1 MEINLLDLFYYLKKK
16 ILIIVASFL
25 LFAVA
30 GAVFTAV
37 FIPKEYTAK
46 TRIYVLNRSGESDLS
61 SSDYNVADFIVRDY
75 EVLITGENVTREV
88 RDRLQLDMSLPELTR
103 KISVSSIEKTRVLQ
117 IVVVDTDPNR
127 AAAIANCVQEVSSTQ
142 IEEIMDVDAVNLI
155 YAATVPTEKSGPN
168 VTENTA
174 IAAIV
179 GLILAVSIL
188 TVIHVVDDTIRT
200 DEDVSRYLGLST
212 LGIIPASSKLTKAS
226 NTGATPRKKKNGEGD
241 NRKPGNAK

>member
-1 MEINLLDLFYYLKKK
+1 MEINLVDLFYYLKKK
-16 ILIIVASFL
+16 ILVIIAAFL

-30 GAVFTAV
+30 GAVFTMV

-46 TRIYVLNRSGESDLS
+46 TRIYVLNRSGEADLS

-88 RDRLQLDMSLPELTR
+88 LNQLNLDMSISELTR

-127 AAAIANCVQEVSSTQ
+127 AAAIANCVREVSSTQ
-142 IEEIMDVDAVNLI
+142 IEKIMDVDAVNLV

-174 IAAIV
+174 LSAIV
-179 GLILAVSIL
+179 GVILSVSVL
-188 TVIHVVDDTIRT
+188 TIVHVIDDTIRT

-212 LGIIPASSKLTKAS
+212 LGIIPVSGKLTKVS
-226 NTGATPRKKKNGEGD
+226 NTGTTHKKKITDGNSK
-241 NRKPGNAK
+241 KPGNAN

>member
-30 GAVFTAV
+30 GAVFTMV

-46 TRIYVLNRSGESDLS
+46 TRIYVLNRSGEADLS

-88 RDRLQLDMSLPELTR
+88 RDQLKLDMSISELTR

-127 AAAIANCVQEVSSTQ
+127 AAAIANCVREVSSTQ
-142 IEEIMDVDAVNLI
+142 IEKIMDVDAVNLI

-168 VTENTA
+168 VTENT
-174 IAAIV
+174 ILAAII
-179 GLILAVSIL
+179 GLVLSISVL
-188 TVIHVVDDTIRT
+188 TVIHLIDDTIRT

-212 LGIIPASSKLTKAS
+212 LGIIPASGKLSKTS
-226 NTGATPRKKKNGEGD
+226 GTGAVRKKNTVNSGK
-241 NRKPGNAK
+241 KPQSAN